1 MLNSPKKL
9 RNNYKKSPTESG
21 SVINIY
27 CLLVR
32 LRHNGFDSFTAERH
46 DDSCLCEHVIG
57 RVSAVV
63 QCRFRIV
70 IIFGNEDFGNTGEA
84 DVEGTAF
91 AWKPDYIELG
101 TGRNFSPGVMQS
113 VDFGMDHERVFVRLE
128 FVVAYE
134 FPGICIEQIVSEEL
148 FFTCVGDSFVVKSG
162 GCTVVSGADNASV
175 SADKN
180 GAHLRVLVFGKA
192 CLGTHHLRIDFVAKL
207 CSRTIHAKKYR
218 QNFNGE
224 LFLNLV
230 SMEKSNH
237 FGKVYLIGAGPGDP
251 GLLTVRGKSIL
262 EKADVVVYDRL
273 VSPGVLSLCNP
284 DAKMV
289 DVGKMPTHH
298 KVKQSEINKLLV
310 KFAVEMPGATIAR
323 LKGGD
328 PFVFGRGGEEALELV
343 SAGVEFEIVPGV
355 TSAIAVPAYAGIPV
369 SHRGIATSFHIITG
383 HEKLDERTLAGSLQT
398 RDERNVIPATEP
410 ESLSSKPLGLDFEAL
425 ARCPGTLIFLMG
437 IANMDFIAHR
447 LMECGK
453 DPKTPLAFIEK
464 GTTPKQRTVMATLE
478 TAGET
483 IVRENVTAPAITIMG
498 GVVELG
504 KTLAWKKNLPLSG
517 KRLVVTRAA
526 KQASGITARLTALG
540 AEVIE
545 TPMIET
551 RTLDCPLVMRHPEPV
566 AALASHVIASPE
578 GAWQSRSADFNSLA
592 NFDIL
597 AFTSTNGVESFF
609 KQLFD
614 AGYDVRVLAGKKIA
628 SVGKITEKKLLEYGI
643 RCDYVPEDHTGEGLG
658 MLLRSILDE
667 RTLVNSLQTRD
678 ERDVMAQAHDSIGS
692 AMPVCEQPVT
702 ALASHVMASEQ
713 SERGN
718 PLDESR
724 ILLLQGNL
732 ADDTLLKL
740 LPKATRWVVYET
752 LPVAELPEWKRE
764 AVASADAVVFASTS
778 AVENFVNLMSNVKA
792 CHSERSEESSASM
805 GPSLV
810 ELAQDDFIKKSPHT
824 SFCIGRMTESAARK
838 HGFNTVTSDETTMD
852 SLVKKIVEYYTTS
865 PNH

>member
-1 MLNSPKKL
+1 
-9 RNNYKKSPTESG
+9 
-21 SVINIY
+21 
-27 CLLVR
+27 
-32 LRHNGFDSFTAERH
+32 
-46 DDSCLCEHVIG
+46 
-57 RVSAVV
+57 
-63 QCRFRIV
+63 
-70 IIFGNEDFGNTGEA
+70 
-84 DVEGTAF
+84 
-91 AWKPDYIELG
+91 
-101 TGRNFSPGVMQS
+101 
-113 VDFGMDHERVFVRLE
+113 
-128 FVVAYE
+128 
-134 FPGICIEQIVSEEL
+134 
-148 FFTCVGDSFVVKSG
+148 
-162 GCTVVSGADNASV
+162 
-175 SADKN
+175 
-180 GAHLRVLVFGKA
+180 
-192 CLGTHHLRIDFVAKL
+192 
-207 CSRTIHAKKYR
+207 
-218 QNFNGE
+218 
-224 LFLNLV
+224 
-230 SMEKSNH
+230 MENSNH

-284 DAKMV
+284 KAKMV

-310 KFAVEMPGATIAR
+310 KFAVEMPGATVAR

-343 SAGVEFEIVPGV
+343 AAGVEFEVVPGV

-383 HEKLDERTLAGSLQT
+383 HEKAEAG
-398 RDERNVIPATEP
+398 D
-410 ESLSSKPLGLDFEAL
+410 SLSLDFENL
-425 ARCPGTLIFLMG
+425 AKCQGTLIFLMG
-437 IANMDFIAHR
+437 IANMDFIARR
-447 LMECGK
+447 LIECGK

-464 GTTPKQRTVMATLE
+464 GTTPNQRTIMATLE

-483 IVRENVTAPAITIMG
+483 IVRESVTAPAITIMG

-526 KQASGITARLTALG
+526 KQSSGITARLTALG

-551 RTLDCPLVMRHPEPV
+551 RNVLPSCHAEP
-566 AALASHVIASPE
+566 
-578 GAWQSRSADFNSLA
+578 ADFEDIK

-609 KQLFD
+609 KQLFA

-658 MLLRSILDE
+658 LLLRNVVDKCEHVILSEE
-667 RTLVNSLQTRD
+667 RSSESKDLV
-678 ERDVMAQAHDSIGS
+678 
-692 AMPVCEQPVT
+692 
-702 ALASHVMASEQ
+702 
-713 SERGN
+713 
-718 PLDESR
+718 ESR

-740 LPKATRWVVYET
+740 LPKAIRWTVYET

-764 AVASADAVVFASTS
+764 AIASADAIVFASSS
-778 AVENFVNLMSNVKA
+778 AVENFA
-792 CHSERSEESSASM
+792 QISSLS
-805 GPSLV
+805 SFVSRL
-810 ELAQDDFIKKSPHT
+810 
-824 SFCIGRMTESAARK
+824 SFCIGRMTEASAKK
-838 HGFNTVTSDETTMD
+838 HGFETVISDETTMD
-852 SLVKKIVEYYTTS
+852 SLVKKIVEYYTKET
-865 PNH
+865 

>member
-1 MLNSPKKL
+1 M
-9 RNNYKKSPTESG
+9 
-21 SVINIY
+21 
-27 CLLVR
+27 
-32 LRHNGFDSFTAERH
+32 ER
-46 DDSCLCEHVIG
+46 
-57 RVSAVV
+57 
-63 QCRFRIV
+63 
-70 IIFGNEDFGNTGEA
+70 
-84 DVEGTAF
+84 
-91 AWKPDYIELG
+91 
-101 TGRNFSPGVMQS
+101 
-113 VDFGMDHERVFVRLE
+113 VDFGVDHERVLVRFE

-134 FPGICIEQIVSEEL
+134 FTGIGVEQIVCEEL
-148 FFTCVGDSFVVKSG
+148 LFACVGNGVVVKSG
-162 GCTVVSGADNASV
+162 GCTIVSCADNASV

-192 CLGTHHLRIDFVAKL
+192 CLGTHHLRIDFVAEL
-207 CSRTIHAKKYR
+207 RSRTIHAKKYR
-218 QNFNGE
+218 QKFNCQ
-224 LFLNLV
+224 LFLNLF
-230 SMEKSNH
+230 SMENSNH

-284 DAKMV
+284 KAKMV

-343 SAGVEFEIVPGV
+343 AAGVEFEVVPGV

-383 HEKLDERTLAGSLQT
+383 HEKEKSEMDLQDDSHSGAEGD
-398 RDERNVIPATEP
+398 RIHGNF
-410 ESLSSKPLGLDFEAL
+410 SLDFETL
-425 ARCPGTLIFLMG
+425 AKCPGTLIFLMG
-437 IANMDFIAHR
+437 IANMDFIARR

-464 GTTPKQRTVMATLE
+464 GTTPFQRTVMATLE

-504 KTLAWKKNLPLSG
+504 NTLAWKKNMPLSG

-526 KQASGITARLTALG
+526 KQASGISARLSALG

-551 RTLDCPLVMRHPEPV
+551 RSLDCPLVMRHPEPV

-609 KQLFD
+609 KLLFA

-658 MLLRSILDE
+658 KL
-667 RTLVNSLQTRD
+667 
-678 ERDVMAQAHDSIGS
+678 
-692 AMPVCEQPVT
+692 
-702 ALASHVMASEQ
+702 LASLIPQ
-713 SERGN
+713 STEGATSY
-718 PLDESR
+718 PIPR

-732 ADDTLLKL
+732 ADDTLLKF
-740 LPKATRWVVYET
+740 LPQAIRWVVYET

-778 AVENFVNLMSNVKA
+778 AVDNFVKMTN
-792 CHSERSEESSASM
+792 
-805 GPSLV
+805 
-810 ELAQDDFIKKSPHT
+810 AQPHT

-838 HGFNTVTSDETTMD
+838 HGFDTVTSDETTMD
-852 SLVKKIVEYYTTS
+852 SLVKKIAEYYCEGM
-865 PNH
+865 NLALQDR

>member
-1 MLNSPKKL
+1 
-9 RNNYKKSPTESG
+9 
-21 SVINIY
+21 
-27 CLLVR
+27 
-32 LRHNGFDSFTAERH
+32 
-46 DDSCLCEHVIG
+46 
-57 RVSAVV
+57 
-63 QCRFRIV
+63 
-70 IIFGNEDFGNTGEA
+70 
-84 DVEGTAF
+84 
-91 AWKPDYIELG
+91 
-101 TGRNFSPGVMQS
+101 
-113 VDFGMDHERVFVRLE
+113 MD
-128 FVVAYE
+128 
-134 FPGICIEQIVSEEL
+134 
-148 FFTCVGDSFVVKSG
+148 
-162 GCTVVSGADNASV
+162 
-175 SADKN
+175 
-180 GAHLRVLVFGKA
+180 
-192 CLGTHHLRIDFVAKL
+192 
-207 CSRTIHAKKYR
+207 
-218 QNFNGE
+218 
-224 LFLNLV
+224 
-230 SMEKSNH
+230 KSNH

-310 KFAVEMPGATIAR
+310 KFAHEMPGATVAR

-383 HEKLDERTLAGSLQT
+383 HEKEVDSKKSEVGS
-398 RDERNVIPATEP
+398 DSVI
-410 ESLSSKPLGLDFEAL
+410 LSEVRSTKSKDPSQNLSLDFENL
-425 ARCPGTLIFLMG
+425 AKCPGTLIFLMG
-437 IANMDFIAHR
+437 IANMDFIARR

-453 DPKTPLAFIEK
+453 EPKTPLAFVEK
-464 GTTPKQRTVMATLE
+464 GTTPNQRTVMATLE

-526 KQASGITARLTALG
+526 KQSSGITARLTALG

-551 RTLDCPLVMRHPEPV
+551 RDV
-566 AALASHVIASPE
+566 ALSN
-578 GAWQSRSADFNSLA
+578 WDDLA

-609 KQLFD
+609 KQLFA

-658 MLLRSILDE
+658 KLLRSILDE
-667 RTLVNSLQTRD
+667 RCSTNSQT
-678 ERDVMAQAHDSIGS
+678 
-692 AMPVCEQPVT
+692 
-702 ALASHVMASEQ
+702 LASSLSLSKGTEFT
-713 SERGN
+713 N
-718 PLDESR
+718 LDESR

-732 ADDTLLKL
+732 ADDTLLKF

-752 LPVAELPEWKRE
+752 LTVAELPEWKRE

-810 ELAQDDFIKKSPHT
+810 ELVQDDFIKKSPHT

-838 HGFNTVTSDETTMD
+838 HGFDTITSDETTMD
-852 SLVKKIVEYYTTS
+852 SLVKKIAEYYAGEGA
-865 PNH
+865 

>member
-1 MLNSPKKL
+1 
-9 RNNYKKSPTESG
+9 
-21 SVINIY
+21 
-27 CLLVR
+27 
-32 LRHNGFDSFTAERH
+32 
-46 DDSCLCEHVIG
+46 
-57 RVSAVV
+57 
-63 QCRFRIV
+63 
-70 IIFGNEDFGNTGEA
+70 
-84 DVEGTAF
+84 
-91 AWKPDYIELG
+91 
-101 TGRNFSPGVMQS
+101 
-113 VDFGMDHERVFVRLE
+113 
-128 FVVAYE
+128 
-134 FPGICIEQIVSEEL
+134 
-148 FFTCVGDSFVVKSG
+148 
-162 GCTVVSGADNASV
+162 
-175 SADKN
+175 
-180 GAHLRVLVFGKA
+180 
-192 CLGTHHLRIDFVAKL
+192 
-207 CSRTIHAKKYR
+207 
-218 QNFNGE
+218 
-224 LFLNLV
+224 
-230 SMEKSNH
+230 MEKSNH

-284 DAKMV
+284 KAKMV

-310 KFAVEMPGATIAR
+310 KFAVEMPGATVAR

-343 SAGVEFEIVPGV
+343 AAGVEFEIVPGV

-383 HEKLDERTLAGSLQT
+383 HEKLDERTLASSLQT
-398 RDERNVIPATEP
+398 KDERDVN
-410 ESLSSKPLGLDFEAL
+410 LSLDFETL
-425 ARCPGTLIFLMG
+425 AKCPGTLIFLMG
-437 IANMDFIAHR
+437 IANMDFIARR
-447 LMECGK
+447 LIECGK

-464 GTTPKQRTVMATLE
+464 GTTLNQRTVMATLE

-483 IVRENVTAPAITIMG
+483 IVREKVTAPAITIMG

-526 KQASGITARLTALG
+526 KQSSGITARLTALG

-592 NFDIL
+592 NFDVL

-658 MLLRSILDE
+658 KLL
-667 RTLVNSLQTRD
+667 
-678 ERDVMAQAHDSIGS
+678 A
-692 AMPVCEQPVT
+692 
-702 ALASHVMASEQ
+702 ALIPQ
-713 SERGN
+713 STEGATSY
-718 PLDESR
+718 PIPR

-732 ADDTLLKL
+732 ADGTLLKL
-740 LPKATRWVVYET
+740 LPQATRWVVYET

-778 AVENFVNLMSNVKA
+778 AVENFVKLIPQSTEGA
-792 CHSERSEESSASM
+792 TSY
-805 GPSLV
+805 P
-810 ELAQDDFIKKSPHT
+810 IPHA

-838 HGFNTVTSDETTMD
+838 HGFETVTSDETTMD
-852 SLVKKIVEYYTTS
+852 SLVKKIVEYYANT
-865 PNH
+865 P

>member
-1 MLNSPKKL
+1 
-9 RNNYKKSPTESG
+9 
-21 SVINIY
+21 
-27 CLLVR
+27 
-32 LRHNGFDSFTAERH
+32 
-46 DDSCLCEHVIG
+46 
-57 RVSAVV
+57 
-63 QCRFRIV
+63 
-70 IIFGNEDFGNTGEA
+70 
-84 DVEGTAF
+84 
-91 AWKPDYIELG
+91 
-101 TGRNFSPGVMQS
+101 
-113 VDFGMDHERVFVRLE
+113 
-128 FVVAYE
+128 
-134 FPGICIEQIVSEEL
+134 
-148 FFTCVGDSFVVKSG
+148 
-162 GCTVVSGADNASV
+162 
-175 SADKN
+175 
-180 GAHLRVLVFGKA
+180 
-192 CLGTHHLRIDFVAKL
+192 
-207 CSRTIHAKKYR
+207 
-218 QNFNGE
+218 
-224 LFLNLV
+224 
-230 SMEKSNH
+230 MENSNH

-284 DAKMV
+284 KAKMV

-310 KFAVEMPGATIAR
+310 KFAVEKPGSIVAR

-343 SAGVEFEIVPGV
+343 DAGVEFEVVPGV

-383 HEKLDERTLAGSLQT
+383 HEKEKSVVDPIAALQGDCHSGAEGD
-398 RDERNVIPATEP
+398 RIQCN
-410 ESLSSKPLGLDFEAL
+410 LSLDFENL
-425 ARCPGTLIFLMG
+425 AKCQGTLIFLMG
-437 IANMDFIAHR
+437 IANMDFIARR
-447 LMECGK
+447 LIECGK

-464 GTTPKQRTVMATLE
+464 GTTPNQRTVMATLE

-526 KQASGITARLTALG
+526 KQSSGITARLTALG

-551 RTLDCPLVMRHPEPV
+551 RDVLPCCHAEL
-566 AALASHVIASPE
+566 
-578 GAWQSRSADFNSLA
+578 ADFEDLK

-609 KQLFD
+609 KQLFA

-658 MLLRSILDE
+658 LLLREVVD
-667 RTLVNSLQTRD
+667 
-678 ERDVMAQAHDSIGS
+678 
-692 AMPVCEQPVT
+692 
-702 ALASHVMASEQ
+702 
-713 SERGN
+713 
-718 PLDESR
+718 DESR

-740 LPKATRWVVYET
+740 LPKATRWTVYET
-752 LPVAELPEWKRE
+752 LPVAELPEWKCE
-764 AVASADAVVFASTS
+764 AIASADAIVFASSS
-778 AVENFVNLMSNVKA
+778 AVENFCAVIPAKA
-792 CHSERSEESSASM
+792 GISFDHC
-805 GPSLV
+805 
-810 ELAQDDFIKKSPHT
+810 PHT
-824 SFCIGRMTESAARK
+824 SFCIGRMTEASARK
-838 HGFNTVTSDETTMD
+838 HGFETVTSDETTMD
-852 SLVKKIVEYYTTS
+852 SLVKKIVEYYTMGE
-865 PNH
+865 NA

>member
-1 MLNSPKKL
+1 
-9 RNNYKKSPTESG
+9 
-21 SVINIY
+21 
-27 CLLVR
+27 
-32 LRHNGFDSFTAERH
+32 
-46 DDSCLCEHVIG
+46 
-57 RVSAVV
+57 
-63 QCRFRIV
+63 
-70 IIFGNEDFGNTGEA
+70 
-84 DVEGTAF
+84 
-91 AWKPDYIELG
+91 
-101 TGRNFSPGVMQS
+101 
-113 VDFGMDHERVFVRLE
+113 
-128 FVVAYE
+128 
-134 FPGICIEQIVSEEL
+134 
-148 FFTCVGDSFVVKSG
+148 
-162 GCTVVSGADNASV
+162 
-175 SADKN
+175 
-180 GAHLRVLVFGKA
+180 
-192 CLGTHHLRIDFVAKL
+192 
-207 CSRTIHAKKYR
+207 
-218 QNFNGE
+218 
-224 LFLNLV
+224 
-230 SMEKSNH
+230 MENSNH

-251 GLLTVRGKSIL
+251 GLLTVRGKTIL

-284 DAKMV
+284 KAKMV

-310 KFAVEMPGATIAR
+310 KFAVEKPGATVAR

-343 SAGVEFEIVPGV
+343 AAGVEFEIVPGV

-383 HEKLDERTLAGSLQT
+383 HEKEVDSRKSEVGS
-398 RDERNVIPATEP
+398 DSVI
-410 ESLSSKPLGLDFEAL
+410 LSEVRSTKSKDPSQNLSLDFENL
-425 ARCPGTLIFLMG
+425 AKCQGTLIFLMG
-437 IANMDFIAHR
+437 IANMDFIARR
-447 LMECGK
+447 LIECGK

-464 GTTPKQRTVMATLE
+464 GTTPNQRTVMATLE

-526 KQASGITARLTALG
+526 KQSSGITARLTALG

-551 RTLDCPLVMRHPEPV
+551 RSLEKPQTVCHPERSTV
-566 AALASHVIASPE
+566 
-578 GAWQSRSADFNSLA
+578 GAESKDPGLQGSVDFKSLA

-609 KQLFD
+609 KQLFA

-658 MLLRSILDE
+658 LLLRDVVDKCEHVILSGE
-667 RTLVNSLQTRD
+667 RSSESKDLV
-678 ERDVMAQAHDSIGS
+678 
-692 AMPVCEQPVT
+692 
-702 ALASHVMASEQ
+702 
-713 SERGN
+713 
-718 PLDESR
+718 ESR

-740 LPKATRWVVYET
+740 LPKATRWTVYET

-764 AVASADAVVFASTS
+764 AIANADAIVFASSS
-778 AVENFVNLMSNVKA
+778 AVENFSSVIPAASSVIPAKA
-792 CHSERSEESSASM
+792 GISFDLC
-805 GPSLV
+805 
-810 ELAQDDFIKKSPHT
+810 PHT
-824 SFCIGRMTESAARK
+824 SFCIGRLTEASAKK
-838 HGFNTVTSDETTMD
+838 HGFETVTSDETTMD
-852 SLVKKIVEYYTTS
+852 SLVKKIVEYYTMGE
-865 PNH
+865 NA